1 MKLTPSSPGFAM
13 LISLV
18 AWISLSASAQK
29 TVDVRVKP
37 EIGTARCPSVDSP
50 PPPKAADRCQGDFS
64 PVGERL
70 DNRRQSGF
78 TDVLRRFPCRSY
90 ALEPDTSE
98 GPLPS

>member
-50 PPPKAADRCQGDFS
+50 PATKGGRSVPRRFLASWRTA
-64 PVGERL
+64 
-70 DNRRQSGF
+70 RQSKAK
-78 TDVLRRFPCRSY
+78 RIH
-90 ALEPDTSE
+90 
-98 GPLPS
+98 